1 MGIAVMHALA
11 FRFLPIAAMAAL
23 LVATSFGPALAQT
36 PPAPTPDKGDVA
48 WMLIATVLVLLMTI
62 PGLALF
68 YAGLVRAKNVVSML
82 LQVFAIV
89 CMVAIIWV
97 MYGYSL
103 AFTSGGSLND
113 YVGGFSKVFLMGV
126 TPESMVATFSNG
138 VVIPEL
144 VYICFQMTFA
154 CITPALIVGGFA
166 ERMKFSALM
175 LFVALWVTF
184 VYFPIAHMVWYWAGP
199 DAVAQAAK
207 AVAAATGP
215 AKAEA
220 EKALTA
226 AQADS
231 GLIFQWGAIDFA
243 GGTVVHINSG
253 IAALVGAIM
262 LGKRIGFREEPIT
275 PHSVT
280 LTCVGAALLWVG
292 WFGFN
297 AGSALE
303 SGAGAGLAMVNTFV
317 ATAAAGLSWM
327 IVEFIFRWKMSLL
340 GLASGV
346 VAGLVAVTPAAGFVG
361 PMGAAILG
369 AVAGV
374 VCLFFCTAIKWLL
387 RYDDSL
393 DVFGIHCIGGIIG
406 ALGTGLLVSPEFGG
420 TGILDYVAKPGV
432 TVVAEYVRDAQL
444 IAQAKAIGL
453 TLLWSGIGSAI
464 IFKIVDITIGARV
477 HPEGEQTGLDL
488 SQHGER
494 GYVYEH

>member
-1 MGIAVMHALA
+1 MPRSAFRLLPTAALA
-11 FRFLPIAAMAAL
+11 TVL
-23 LVATSFGPALAQT
+23 LASLLEPALAQT
-36 PPAPTPDKGDVA
+36 TPTPNKGDTA
-48 WMLIATVLVLLMTI
+48 WMLTATALVLMMTI

-82 LQVFAIV
+82 MQVFAIV
-89 CMVAIIWV
+89 CMVAILWV
-97 MYGYSL
+97 IYGYSL
-103 AFTSGGSLND
+103 SFTGGGALND
-113 YVGGFSKVFLMGV
+113 YVGGLSKAFLMGV
-126 TPESMVATFSNG
+126 TPESNVATFSNG

-175 LFVALWVTF
+175 LFIGLWVTF

-199 DAVAQAAK
+199 DALAEAATKLAQAADG
-207 AVAAATGP
+207 AAKT
-215 AKAEA
+215 EA
-220 EKALTA
+220 EKALA
-226 AQADS
+226 AVQADA
-231 GLIFQWGAIDFA
+231 GLAFQWGAIDFA

-253 IAALVGAIM
+253 IAALVGALM
-262 LGKRIGFREEPIT
+262 LGKRLGYRQEPMT

-303 SGAGAGLAMVNTFV
+303 ATGGAALAMMNTFV
-317 ATAAAGLSWM
+317 ATAAAALAWM
-327 IVEFIFRWKMSLL
+327 VFEFVFKWKMSLL
-340 GLASGV
+340 GMVSGA

-369 AVAGV
+369 AGAGV
-374 VCLFFCTAIKWLL
+374 ICLFFCTAIKWLL

-393 DVFGIHCIGGIIG
+393 DVFGIHCIGGIVG
-406 ALGTGLLVSPEFGG
+406 AIGTGLLVSPEYGG
-420 TGILDYVAKPGV
+420 TGILDYVVKPG
-432 TVVAEYVRDAQL
+432 TAVVAQYVRDVQLMAQL
-444 IAQAKAIGL
+444 KAVGL
-453 TLLWSGIGSAI
+453 TLVWSGIGSI
-464 IFKIVDITIGARV
+464 VIFKIVDLLIGARV
-477 HPEGEQTGLDL
+477 TPEAEQTGLDL

-494 GYVYEH
+494 GYAYEH